1 MSLFLRFFPVVVGVL
16 HAGFMYAE
24 LFPWSSPKLLQK
36 VSEKLPKGE
45 SWTASQQ
52 QLVATIVHNAGIYNA
67 VLAGGFFWAAWAG
80 EPARDVAGV
89 LLVGAAVAGIF
100 GTVTL
105 KSGLT
110 AVQALLGIGG
120 FAWLLLM

>member
-1 MSLFLRFFPVVVGVL
+1 MSLLLRLFLVVVGVL
-16 HAGFMYAE
+16 HAGFMCAE

-67 VLAGGFFWAAWAG
+67 VLAGGFFW
-80 EPARDVAGV
+80 PHARESRPETRQVFSSSAPRSPGSS
-89 LLVGAAVAGIF
+89 AR
-100 GTVTL
+100 
-105 KSGLT
+105 
-110 AVQALLGIGG
+110 
-120 FAWLLLM
+120 